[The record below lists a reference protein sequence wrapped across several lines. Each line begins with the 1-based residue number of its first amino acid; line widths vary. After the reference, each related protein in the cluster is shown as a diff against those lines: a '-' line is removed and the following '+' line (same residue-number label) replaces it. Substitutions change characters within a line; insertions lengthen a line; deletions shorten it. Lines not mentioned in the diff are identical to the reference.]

1 MSFVDEE
8 RDLMNH
14 PENLMYTS
22 EHEWVEISG
31 NIATIG
37 ITDFAQSELGD
48 IIFLEFPAIDKNFSN
63 GDIFGTIEAVKTVSD
78 MYMPLTGKVIEVN
91 EDLNDTPEQV
101 NQDPYKNGWMVKIKL
116 EDGADQSRLLD
127 AKSYIELIG

>member
-22 EHEWVEISG
+22 EHEWVEING
-31 NIATIG
+31 KIATIG

-48 IIFLEFPAIDKNFSN
+48 IIFLEFPNVDESFNN

-78 MYMPLTGKVIEVN
+78 MYMPITGKVKEIN

-101 NQDPYKNGWMVKIKL
+101 NEDPYKNGWMVKIEL
-116 EDGADQSRLLD
+116 EDSADQSKLMD
-127 AKSYIELIG
+127 AESYIELIG

>member
-1 MSFVDEE
+1 
-8 RDLMNH
+8 LNH
-14 PENLMYTS
+14 PENLKYTS

-48 IIFLEFPAIDKNFSN
+48 IIFLEFPNIDENFN
-63 GDIFGTIEAVKTVSD
+63 DGDVFGTIEAVKTVSD
-78 MYMPLTGKVIEVN
+78 MYMPITGKVVEVN

-101 NQDPYKNGWMVKIKL
+101 NEDPYKNGWMVKIEL
-116 EDGADQSRLLD
+116 DTNADQSKLLD

>member
-1 MSFVDEE
+1 
-8 RDLMNH
+8 MNH
-14 PENLMYTS
+14 PKNLMYTS

-48 IIFLEFPAIDKNFSN
+48 IIFLEFPTLEENFN
-63 GDIFGTIEAVKTVSD
+63 DGDVFGTIEAVKTVSD
-78 MYMPLTGKVIEVN
+78 MYMPLTGKVVEVN

-101 NQDPYKNGWMVKIKL
+101 NEDPYKNGWMVKIEL
-116 EDGADQSRLLD
+116 DNNADQSKLLD

>member
-1 MSFVDEE
+1 
-8 RDLMNH
+8 MNH

-48 IIFLEFPAIDKNFSN
+48 IIFLEFPAIGGNFSN

-101 NQDPYKNGWMVKIKL
+101 NEDPYKNGWMVKIKL
-116 EDGADQSRLLD
+116 KDDANQSQLLD

>member
-1 MSFVDEE
+1 
-8 RDLMNH
+8 MNH

-48 IIFLEFPAIDKNFSN
+48 IIFLEFPTIDENFSK

-101 NQDPYKNGWMVKIKL
+101 NEDPYKNGWMVKIKL
-116 EDGADQSRLLD
+116 EDGADQSQLLD

>member
-1 MSFVDEE
+1 
-8 RDLMNH
+8 MNH
-14 PENLMYTS
+14 PENLKYTS

-48 IIFLEFPAIDKNFSN
+48 IIFLEFPTVEENFN
-63 GDIFGTIEAVKTVSD
+63 DGDVFGTIEAVKTVSD

-101 NQDPYKNGWMVKIKL
+101 NEDPYKNGWMVKIEL
-116 EDGADQSRLLD
+116 DNNADQSKLLD
-127 AKSYIELIG
+127 SKSYIELIG

>member
-48 IIFLEFPAIDKNFSN
+48 IIFLEFPNVEENFN
-63 GDIFGTIEAVKTVSD
+63 DGDVFGTIEAVKTVSD
-78 MYMPLTGKVIEVN
+78 MYMPLTGKVVEVN

-101 NQDPYKNGWMVKIKL
+101 NEDPYKNGWMVKIEL
-116 EDGADQSRLLD
+116 DNNADQSKLLD
-127 AKSYIELIG
+127 SKSYIELIG

>member
-1 MSFVDEE
+1 
-8 RDLMNH
+8 MNH
-14 PENLMYTS
+14 PKNLMYTS

-48 IIFLEFPAIDKNFSN
+48 IIFLEFPTVEENFN
-63 GDIFGTIEAVKTVSD
+63 DGDVFGTIEAVKTVSD
-78 MYMPLTGKVIEVN
+78 MYMPLTGKVVEVN

-101 NQDPYKNGWMVKIKL
+101 NEDPYKNSWMVKIEL
-116 EDGADQSRLLD
+116 DNNADQSKLLD

>member
-1 MSFVDEE
+1 
-8 RDLMNH
+8 MNH

-22 EHEWVEISG
+22 EHEWVDISG

-48 IIFLEFPAIDKNFSN
+48 IIFLEFPPIDENFSN

-101 NQDPYKNGWMVKIKL
+101 NEDPYKNGWMVKIKL

>member
-1 MSFVDEE
+1 
-8 RDLMNH
+8 MNH

-48 IIFLEFPAIDKNFSN
+48 IIFLEFPTVEENFN
-63 GDIFGTIEAVKTVSD
+63 DWDVFGTIEAVKTVSD
-78 MYMPLTGKVIEVN
+78 MYMPLTGKVVEVN

-101 NQDPYKNGWMVKIKL
+101 NEDPYKNGWMVKIEL
-116 EDGADQSRLLD
+116 DNNADLSKLLD

>member
-1 MSFVDEE
+1 
-8 RDLMNH
+8 MNH
-14 PENLMYTS
+14 PENLKYTS

-48 IIFLEFPAIDKNFSN
+48 IIFLEFPNLDENFN
-63 GDIFGTIEAVKTVSD
+63 DGDVFGTIEAVKTVSD
-78 MYMPLTGKVIEVN
+78 MYMPITGKVVEVN
-91 EDLNDTPEQV
+91 EDWNDTPEQV
-101 NQDPYKNGWMVKIKL
+101 NEDPYKNGWMVKIEL
-116 EDGADQSRLLD
+116 DTDADQSKLLD

>member
-1 MSFVDEE
+1 
-8 RDLMNH
+8 MNH

-48 IIFLEFPAIDKNFSN
+48 IIFLEFPAINKNFSN

-101 NQDPYKNGWMVKIKL
+101 NQDPYKNSWMVKIKL

>member
-1 MSFVDEE
+1 
-8 RDLMNH
+8 MNH

-101 NQDPYKNGWMVKIKL
+101 NEDPYKNGWMVKIKL

>member
-48 IIFLEFPAIDKNFSN
+48 IIFLEFPTVEENFN
-63 GDIFGTIEAVKTVSD
+63 DGDVFGTIEAVKTVSD

-101 NQDPYKNGWMVKIKL
+101 NEDPYKNGWMVKIEL
-116 EDGADQSRLLD
+116 DNNADQSKLLD
-127 AKSYIELIG
+127 SKSYIELIG

>member
-1 MSFVDEE
+1 
-8 RDLMNH
+8 MNH

-48 IIFLEFPAIDKNFSN
+48 IIFLEFPTVEENFN
-63 GDIFGTIEAVKTVSD
+63 DGDVFGTIEAVKTVSD

-101 NQDPYKNGWMVKIKL
+101 NEDPYKNGWMVKIEL
-116 EDGADQSRLLD
+116 DNNADESKLLD
-127 AKSYIELIG
+127 SKSYIELIG

>member
-48 IIFLEFPAIDKNFSN
+48 IIFLEFPTVEENFN
-63 GDIFGTIEAVKTVSD
+63 DGDVFGTIEAVKTVSD

-101 NQDPYKNGWMVKIKL
+101 NEDPYKNGWMVKIEL
-116 EDGADQSRLLD
+116 DNNADESKLLD
-127 AKSYIELIG
+127 SKSYIELIG